1 MNYLLYI
8 IFLIS
13 GCAAPPSY
21 NTTII
26 KTPTTQ
32 CGMCKKTIES
42 NLLSVKGV
50 KSATVDILNYQT
62 EVTYKSNRIALD
74 DLELIIAKSGYQ
86 ANEVEADSDAYIN
99 LHMCCRLQKDRKSSW
114 Q

>member
-1 MNYLLYI
+1 
-8 IFLIS
+8 
-13 GCAAPPSY
+13 
-21 NTTII
+21 
-26 KTPTTQ
+26 
-32 CGMCKKTIES
+32 MCKKTIES

-86 ANEVEADSDAYIN
+86 ANEVEADSAAYIN
-99 LHMCCRLQKDRKSSW
+99 LHMCCRLPKDRESSW